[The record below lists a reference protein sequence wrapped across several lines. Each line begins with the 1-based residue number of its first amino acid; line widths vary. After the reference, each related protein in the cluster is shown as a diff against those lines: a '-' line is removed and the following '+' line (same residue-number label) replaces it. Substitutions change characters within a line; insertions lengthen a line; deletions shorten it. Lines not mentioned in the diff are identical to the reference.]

1 MDSLREKLT
10 LERIKRLKIVL
21 CLTAIYL
28 IVEILAGI
36 LTGSLALIADAGH
49 MLADAGGVGL
59 ALVATNFTRRP
70 ATEKR
75 TYGYYRMEI
84 LASLT
89 NSVILLLISAYI
101 LYEAYLRIIAPTEVE
116 SIPMLTVAAIGLGIN
131 LSSMLILKGDHSHHQ
146 LRSNK
151 NGEHANSHH
160 DESLNIQGAYLE
172 VLSDTLG
179 SVGVI
184 AASLIIYATGFFLA
198 DPIVS
203 IGLAIFMVPR
213 AWKLLNK
220 SIHILMENVPANI
233 SQQEIKSA
241 LFGVKGVTGVFDLH
255 IWSISSG
262 MNALSVHIVVFNT
275 NNSQRVLQ
283 EINSLL
289 ENKFRISHSTI
300 QVERYHHDNGSCLR

>member
-1 MDSLREKLT
+1 MDSLKEKLT

-21 CLTAIYL
+21 CLTATYL
-28 IVEILAGI
+28 IVEILFGI

-49 MLADAGGVGL
+49 MLADTGGVGL
-59 ALVATNFTRRP
+59 ALVALNFTRRS

-75 TYGYYRMEI
+75 TFGYYRMEI

-89 NSVILLLISAYI
+89 NSVILLLISAYV
-101 LYEAYLRIIAPTEVE
+101 LYEAYWRIIAPTEVE

-131 LSSMLILKGDHSHHQ
+131 LSSMLLLKGDHSHHQ

-151 NGEHANSHH
+151 NNEHAKSHH
-160 DESLNIQGAYLE
+160 NESLNIQGAYLE

-179 SVGVI
+179 SGGVI

-203 IGLAIFMVPR
+203 IGLAIFMIPR
-213 AWKLLNK
+213 AWGLLNK

-233 SQQEIKSA
+233 SHREIKSA
-241 LFGVKGVTGVFDLH
+241 LFSIKGVTGVFDLH

-283 EINSLL
+283 DINSLL
-289 ENKFRISHSTI
+289 ENRFRISHSTI
-300 QVERYHHDNGSCLR
+300 